1 MTTGVAAGHITVPD
15 EPLGAALD
23 DAGRRWPDRPA
34 VDFLGKTTTY
44 RGLAAAV
51 DRGAQALLDLG
62 VERGDRVALV
72 LPNCTA
78 HLVAFYAALRI
89 GAVVVEHNPTY
100 TPDELHHQL
109 ADCGAVVAIAW
120 EKSVPAVLLA
130 KADTA
135 LRHVVAVDLSADL
148 SAWQRLALRLPVP
161 RA

>member
-1 MTTGVAAGHITVPD
+1 MTTEVTAGHLTVPD

-23 DAGRRWPDRPA
+23 EAARRWPDRAA
-34 VDFLGKTTTY
+34 VDFLGRTTTY
-44 RGLAAAV
+44 RELSAAA
-51 DRGAQALLDLG
+51 DRAAQALLDLG
-62 VERGDRVALV
+62 VARGDRVAIV

-78 HLVAFYAALRI
+78 HVVAFYAALRI

-100 TPDELHHQL
+100 TADELHHQL

-135 LRHVVAVDLSADL
+135 LRPGGGGDPS
-148 SAWQRLALRLPVP
+148 P
-161 RA
+161 RPPAAPRPPP